1 MPGQAQEWRLVPR
14 PEGTTMLNA
23 ETLDEITRKIGKA
36 IEASPAK
43 DLQKNVR
50 AMLQSNL
57 ARLDLVTRD
66 EFALQTQLL
75 LRTREK
81 LEAMEARVAELE
93 ARRPKARGDD

>member
-1 MPGQAQEWRLVPR
+1 
-14 PEGTTMLNA
+14 MLNA

-50 AMLQSNL
+50 ALLQSNL
-57 ARLDLVTRD
+57 ARLDVVTRD
-66 EFALQTQLL
+66 EFVVQTQLL
-75 LRTREK
+75 VRTREK

-93 ARRPKARGDD
+93 ARRLKARGGD

>member
-1 MPGQAQEWRLVPR
+1 
-14 PEGTTMLNA
+14 MLNA

>member
-1 MPGQAQEWRLVPR
+1 
-14 PEGTTMLNA
+14 MLNA
-23 ETLDEITRKIGKA
+23 EALDEIARKIGKA

-50 AMLQSNL
+50 AMLQSQF

-93 ARRPKARGDD
+93 ARRPQVRGGD

>member
-1 MPGQAQEWRLVPR
+1 
-14 PEGTTMLNA
+14 MLNS
-23 ETLDEITRKIGKA
+23 ETLDEITRKIGDA
-36 IEASPAK
+36 IKASPAK

-66 EFALQTQLL
+66 EFALQTHLL

-93 ARRPKARGDD
+93 ARRPKARGAD

>member
-1 MPGQAQEWRLVPR
+1 
-14 PEGTTMLNA
+14 MLNA

-43 DLQKNVR
+43 DLEKNVR
-50 AMLQSNL
+50 AMLQSSL

-66 EFALQTQLL
+66 EFALQTHLL

-93 ARRPKARGDD
+93 ARRPKARGAD

>member
-1 MPGQAQEWRLVPR
+1 MP
-14 PEGTTMLNA
+14 NA

-43 DLQKNVR
+43 DLQKNVK
-50 AMLQSNL
+50 ALLQSNL

-81 LEAMEARVAELE
+81 LEAMEARVTELE
-93 ARRPKARGDD
+93 ALRPQARSGS